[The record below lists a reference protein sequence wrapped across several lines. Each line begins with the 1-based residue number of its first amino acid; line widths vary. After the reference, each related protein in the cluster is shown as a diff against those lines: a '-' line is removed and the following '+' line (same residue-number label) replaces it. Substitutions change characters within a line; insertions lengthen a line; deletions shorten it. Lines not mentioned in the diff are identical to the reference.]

1 MSSRSWCR
9 VLVRG
14 IIISTGGLSGCC
26 RAIRHKGDIVIAAQ
40 TEMMRHEK
48 GTVRAYLL
56 GFAWTY
62 LVKDN
67 PHY

>member
-1 MSSRSWCR
+1 MCSREASLFR
-9 VLVRG
+9 LV
-14 IIISTGGLSGCC
+14 GCLDV
-26 RAIRHKGDIVIAAQ
+26 AAPYVTTHEGDIVIAAQ

-62 LVKDN
+62 LMKDN